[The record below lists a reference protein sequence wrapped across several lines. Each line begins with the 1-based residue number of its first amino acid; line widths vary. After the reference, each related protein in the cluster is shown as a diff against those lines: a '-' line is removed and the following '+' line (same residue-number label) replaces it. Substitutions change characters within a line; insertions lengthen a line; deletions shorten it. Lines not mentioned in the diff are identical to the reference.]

1 LTCEIFAVAKGIDND
16 AIEMQDTSKL
26 KEEIESSNFLFR
38 TDLTVILNN
47 MLDVEMGKLVLIL

>member
-1 LTCEIFAVAKGIDND
+1 VAKGIDND